1 MIHNE
6 RFEVD
11 SSKLKRDYKIC
22 SLADIHNNSWASFE
36 LWDDL
41 IDIVDS
47 ENPDYIF
54 ISGDFVYNSD
64 DFYVS
69 KNDRMLRYFLRSLSE
84 IAETFMCLGNHELK
98 SGRKFNRDDSI
109 QYLRMLDRTMDI
121 HILDKRIG
129 EEFIDTEDI
138 RIGGFCPRSETYYK
152 SREREWSKYFIEDYL
167 NSLLEFTK
175 DKFNILLTHSPDT
188 ISQKEVLIALR
199 DKIKELDLILCG
211 HKHDGYIPRIIQKTG
226 IIHDDFGFDVSD
238 GKNIFDYIVSRTSN
252 CRGEFDVLDAKMI
265 VNRGYRK
272 FSHKS
277 PVFAALDKFSSRDM
291 ATITLKKKL

>member
-6 RFEVD
+6 RFVV
-11 SSKLKRDYKIC
+11 SSDKLKRDYKIC
-22 SLADIHNNSWASFE
+22 SLADIHNNSWASFD

-41 IDIVDS
+41 IAEVDKES
-47 ENPDYIF
+47 PDYIF

-64 DFYVS
+64 DFFVPN
-69 KNDRMLRYFLRSLSE
+69 NDKMFRYLLRNLSA
-84 IAETFMCLGNHELK
+84 IAQTFMCLGNHELK
-98 SGRKFNRDDSI
+98 SGRKFNNDDAI

-121 HILDKRIG
+121 HVLDKRIG
-129 EEFIDTEDI
+129 KEFIDTDDI

-152 SREREWSKYFIEDYL
+152 SCENMWNNYFIEDYL
-167 NSLLEFTK
+167 NSLIEFTK

-211 HKHDGYIPRIIQKTG
+211 HKHDGYIPKTIQKVG
-226 IIHDDFGFDVSD
+226 IVHDDFGFDVSD
-238 GKNIFDYIVSRTSN
+238 GKVFFDYIISKTTN
-252 CRGEFDVLDAKMI
+252 CRGEFDVLNAKMI

-277 PVFAALDKFSSRDM
+277 PVFAMLDKISSRDM

>member
-6 RFEVD
+6 KFVV
-11 SSKLKRDYKIC
+11 SSNKLKNDYKIC

-41 IDIVDS
+41 IDEVDK
-47 ENPDYIF
+47 EKPDYIF

-64 DFYVS
+64 DFYIP
-69 KNDRMLRYFLRSLSE
+69 KNDRMLRYLLASLSK
-84 IAETFMCLGNHELK
+84 IALTCICLGNHELK
-98 SGRKFNRDDSI
+98 SGRKYDVNDALE
-109 QYLRMLDRTMDI
+109 YLKMLDRTMDI

-129 EEFIDTEDI
+129 EEYIDTDDI

-152 SREREWSKYFIEDYL
+152 SHESMWNEYFIEDYL
-167 NSLLEFTK
+167 NSLIEFTK

-188 ISQKEVLIALR
+188 ISKKEVLIFLR
-199 DKIKELDLILCG
+199 DKLKEIDLILCG
-211 HKHDGYIPRIIQKTG
+211 HKHDGYIPKIVQKCG
-226 IIHDDFGFDVSD
+226 IVCSDVGVDVSD
-238 GKNIFDYIVSRTSN
+238 GKNVLDYIVSRTDK
-252 CRGEFDVLDAKMI
+252 CRGEFDVLNAKMI

-277 PVFAALDKFSSRDM
+277 PVFAMLDKVSSRDM

>member
-6 RFEVD
+6 RFTV
-11 SSKLKRDYKIC
+11 SSNKLKRDYKIC
-22 SLADIHNNSWASFE
+22 SLADIHNNSWANFE
-36 LWDDL
+36 LWDNL
-41 IDIVDS
+41 IDEVDKES
-47 ENPDYIF
+47 PDYIF

-84 IAETFMCLGNHELK
+84 IAETFICLGNHELK
-98 SGRKFNRDDSI
+98 SGRRFNKDDAI
-109 QYLRMLDRTMDI
+109 QYLK
-121 HILDKRIG
+121 ILDKIMDVYILDRRVGTEYVDID
-129 EEFIDTEDI
+129 EF

-152 SREREWSKYFIEDYL
+152 SCESEWNKYFIEDYL
-167 NSLLEFTK
+167 DSLIEFTK

-199 DKIKELDLILCG
+199 DKLKEVDLILCG
-211 HKHDGYIPRIIQKTG
+211 HKHDGYIPKIIQRSG
-226 IIHDDFGFDVSD
+226 IVCGDVGIDVSD
-238 GKNIFDYIVSRTSN
+238 GKNVFDYIVSRTSK
-252 CRGEFDVLDAKMI
+252 CRGEFDVLNAKMI

-277 PVFAALDKFSSRDM
+277 PVFAMLDKVSSRDM

>member
-1 MIHNE
+1 MIA
-6 RFEVD
+6 EVD
-11 SSKLKRDYKIC
+11 KES
-22 SLADIHNNSWASFE
+22 
-36 LWDDL
+36 
-41 IDIVDS
+41 
-47 ENPDYIF
+47 PDYIF

-64 DFYVS
+64 DFFVPN
-69 KNDRMLRYFLRSLSE
+69 NDKMFRYLLRNLSA
-84 IAETFMCLGNHELK
+84 IAQTFMCLGNHELK
-98 SGRKFNRDDSI
+98 SGRKFNNDDAI

-121 HILDKRIG
+121 HVLDKRIG
-129 EEFIDTEDI
+129 KEFIDTDDI

-152 SREREWSKYFIEDYL
+152 SCENMWNNYFIEDYL
-167 NSLLEFTK
+167 NSLIEFTK

-211 HKHDGYIPRIIQKTG
+211 HKHDGYIPKTIQKVG
-226 IIHDDFGFDVSD
+226 IVHDDFGFDVSD
-238 GKNIFDYIVSRTSN
+238 GKVFFDYIISKTTN
-252 CRGEFDVLDAKMI
+252 CRGEFDVLNAKMI

-277 PVFAALDKFSSRDM
+277 PVFAMLDKVSSRDM

>member
-6 RFEVD
+6 RFTV
-11 SSKLKRDYKIC
+11 SSNKLKRDYKIC
-22 SLADIHNNSWASFE
+22 SLADIHNNSWANFE
-36 LWDDL
+36 LWDNL
-41 IDIVDS
+41 IDEVDKES
-47 ENPDYIF
+47 PDYIF

-84 IAETFMCLGNHELK
+84 IAETFICLGNHELK
-98 SGRKFNRDDSI
+98 SGRRFNKDDAM
-109 QYLRMLDRTMDI
+109 QYLK
-121 HILDKRIG
+121 ILDKIMDVYILDRRVGTEYVDID
-129 EEFIDTEDI
+129 EF

-152 SREREWSKYFIEDYL
+152 SCESEWNKYFIEDYL
-167 NSLLEFTK
+167 DSLIEFTK

-199 DKIKELDLILCG
+199 DKLKEVDLILCG
-211 HKHDGYIPRIIQKTG
+211 HKHDGYIPKIIQKSG
-226 IIHDDFGFDVSD
+226 IVCSDVGIDVSD
-238 GKNIFDYIVSRTSN
+238 GKNVFDYVVSRTSK
-252 CRGEFDVLDAKMI
+252 CRGEFDVLNAKMI

-277 PVFAALDKFSSRDM
+277 PVFAMLDKVSSRDM